1 MTITE
6 KFEKKLNTG
15 LISTYSRHFTEINR
29 ITNIWGDI
37 GDYGKKSKW
46 GIPHFI
52 LLKFSFN

>member
-1 MTITE
+1 MTE

-15 LISTYSRHFTEINR
+15 LINTYSRHFTEINR
-29 ITNIWGDI
+29 IINIWGDI

-46 GIPHFI
+46 GTPHFI

>member
-1 MTITE
+1 MTE

-15 LISTYSRHFTEINR
+15 LINTYSRHFTEINS
-29 ITNIWGDI
+29 IINIWGDI

-46 GIPHFI
+46 GTPHFI